1 MNKGPRYQ
9 TIGFRL
15 STAIA
20 VLFLVSLMISAISLW
35 HLRSAESWLDKI
47 HRETLAEVSSALEL
61 SAGAANLATTA
72 PFLLTVQLPFQ
83 LQVEADEIVSA
94 TTDMEILANGD
105 ADLVLPLARMRVA
118 VTESDPSLHA
128 TKRPSSGYRSDRFLI
143 SRAWNVN
150 SRGTKI
156 RPTMSWKNGW
166 FGQD

>member
-1 MNKGPRYQ
+1 MRKSPRYQ

-47 HRETLAEVSSALEL
+47 HRETLAEVSNALEL

-83 LQVEADEIVSA
+83 LQVEADGIVGVIA
-94 TTDMEILANGD
+94 DMETIAKGD
-105 ADLVLPLARMRVA
+105 ADLALPLARMRVA
-118 VTESDPSLHA
+118 ISD
-128 TKRPSSGYRSDRFLI
+128 LI
-143 SRAWNVN
+143 RVSTPQSALLAD
-150 SRGTKI
+150 I
-156 RPTMSWKNGW
+156 D
-166 FGQD
+166 QI